1 MCCFSQ
7 ELLRTYALYKTKGE
21 QMTVAQPMMHGMEE
35 CIRLCGEIGKE
46 KLCPVSSTAHQFAPS
61 HIFGI

>member
-1 MCCFSQ
+1 
-7 ELLRTYALYKTKGE
+7 
-21 QMTVAQPMMHGMEE
+21 MTVAQPLMHGMEE

-46 KLCPVSSTAHQFAPS
+46 KVYSTAHQFAPS

>member
-1 MCCFSQ
+1 MRCFSQ
-7 ELLRTYALYKTKGE
+7 ELLRTYTLSKTEGE
-21 QMTVAQPMMHGMEE
+21 QMTVAQALMHGMEE

-46 KLCPVSSTAHQFAPS
+46 KVYSTAHQFAPS

>member
-1 MCCFSQ
+1 
-7 ELLRTYALYKTKGE
+7 
-21 QMTVAQPMMHGMEE
+21 MTVAQPMMHGMEE